1 MSVSGSSRG
10 TPSSSSSKGTA
21 LVGEI
26 DKNLRYKAPEAF
38 TGERSKLQG
47 FVLQLRLY
55 MKFNEERFRSD
66 TEKVLWATTL
76 LEGKAHQWIEGFLE
90 DYLKNTNKQGEIN
103 KTGMETTTVIIFSAW
118 EGFIS
123 ELKANFGV
131 TDEKKE
137 AVRAMEVLRQKGSA
151 TAYTREFQ
159 RYSTRTEWDDEA
171 LRHQYYKGLKE
182 FVKDELLRH
191 PNQKIETLDQLIQV
205 SCEVDNA
212 WYERGMERKGKYDP
226 DYKRMGE
233 GKARSLR
240 NQNSRGQY
248 RNYEDPMEL
257 DATHQ
262 GPMPDHIRQK
272 HMANRTCFSCG
283 KPGHMARNCKDGR
296 GQPRQRGQGRG
307 QGKMQ
312 LAATGRGGYDLTGGR
327 YQGQMQLLGTT
338 RRKPKEEPYEKKL
351 VILEWEHPDGDIEG
365 SESDSS
371 IGTGGVKP
379 DPQSQEA
386 LDFVRTL
393 GNDVNSDSTDN
404 EEAESDEPEQL
415 YEEEY
420 WLEEIK
426 AGTVK
431 AEDLRKAVDDKYLE
445 RERYHSTRFQRRLGE
460 NPSSELSLIRQCYYE
475 ARIDNLS
482 DYVFKIG
489 VLSNAIQRQK
499 EGLAHKEARRS
510 QQYQDNL
517 AANIDYEEELKR
529 DLQRFRLDRQELYE
543 NLRKS
548 KEDDNVARIDH
559 PRHKELTWSACYTDS
574 CITHYSSKSDS
585 GFWPRR
591 RLPVYWPENTGRNME
606 APLPPI
612 QHDDWKLT
620 VLNPIPGDQ
629 SSSSKN

>member
-1 MSVSGSSRG
+1 MPDSVAGSSRG
-10 TPSSSSSKGTA
+10 NPTSSSKSVA

-26 DKNLRYKAPEAF
+26 DKNLKYKTPETF
-38 TGERSKLQG
+38 TGERNKLQG
-47 FVLQLRLY
+47 FLLQLRLY
-55 MKFNEERFRSD
+55 MTFNGERFRSP
-66 TEKVLWATTL
+66 TEKVLWAVTL
-76 LEGKAHQWIEGFLE
+76 LEGKALHWVEGFLD
-90 DYLKNTNKQGEIN
+90 DYLRNVDPGVGEVT
-103 KTGMETTTVIIFSAW
+103 KEMEPTTRKIFKSW
-118 EGFIS
+118 GGFLDEI
-123 ELKANFGV
+123 KANFGV

-171 LRHQYYKGLKE
+171 LSHQYYKGLKE
-182 FVKDELLRH
+182 FVKDELLRTGH
-191 PNQKIETLDQLIQV
+191 KTNSLGTLIQAA
-205 SCEVDNA
+205 CEIDNA
-212 WYERGMERKGKYDP
+212 WYERSMEKKGKYDP

-233 GKARSLR
+233 GRTRVSR
-240 NQNSRGQY
+240 NQNNRSQY
-248 RNYEDPMEL
+248 RGYGDPMEL
-257 DATHQ
+257 DATQQ

-283 KPGHMARNCKDGR
+283 KPGHMARNCRSGGR
-296 GQPRQRGQGRG
+296 QDKRGGRRG
-307 QGKMQ
+307 GMQ
-312 LAATGRGGYDLTGGR
+312 LAATGRGGYDNTGGR

-338 RRKPKEEPYEKKL
+338 REPL
-351 VILEWEHPDGDIEG
+351 SRRIVTLDWECSDGDLEG

-371 IGTGGVKP
+371 IGTGGEKP
-379 DPQSQEA
+379 ETQSQEA
-386 LDFVRTL
+386 TNFVQAL
-393 GNDVNSDSTDN
+393 GNDVNSDSSDA
-404 EEAESDEPEQL
+404 EEEPESDEPEQL

-420 WLEEIK
+420 WLEEIT
-426 AGTVK
+426 AGNAK
-431 AEDLRKAVDDKYLE
+431 AEDLRKSADDKYLE
-445 RERYHSTRFQRRLGE
+445 RERYHSTQFQRRLGE

-475 ARIDNLS
+475 ARIENLS
-482 DYVFKIG
+482 DYVFKLA
-489 VLSNAIQRQK
+489 VLCNAIQRQK
-499 EGLAHKEARRS
+499 EGLAHKETRRS

-517 AANIDYEEELKR
+517 AANLEYEEELKR
-529 DLQRFRLDRQELYE
+529 NLQETRFTRQELYE
-543 NLRKS
+543 DLRKS

-559 PRHKELTWSACYTDS
+559 PRHKELTWSACYTNS

-591 RLPVYWPENTGRNME
+591 RLPVYWPENTGNNKE